1 MMAHIKKI
9 KFVQLFIALIIAAV
23 ILNGNVARAADVD
36 ELRRKIDEK
45 NSELKELGSKI
56 QETQKALDETQGQSK
71 TLSKE
76 VSKLNGSVNQLK
88 LLIQSSEVTIK
99 KLELELESLGYD
111 IGDVKE
117 TISKSRSATGET
129 LRKIQQKDK
138 ESVLALF
145 LRNKSLAEGVL
156 ELQGLFD
163 LNSNLSA
170 QIIHLRSLY
179 TQLNQKIEES
189 SQKQQQIQLEANS
202 LKSRKE
208 IAEEEKQLKDAILQQ
223 TKNKESLYQKQL
235 AELESQQDEISN
247 EIDKIEDELR
257 KSFDPSILPIK
268 RPGVFAWPIKLAREG
283 GIGRITQHF
292 GEVSR
297 LYKGKP
303 HNGLD
308 IGAPAGTPVLAADD
322 GEVVG
327 VDNNDRSAW
336 KKYQYGKYV
345 LIQHDNNLATLY
357 AHLSRQTVKKGD
369 SVKRGDIIGYSGNT
383 GYSTG
388 AHLHFGAYWAPS
400 ISFKP
405 VAPAAGLVPLG
416 VSIAPEDYL

>member
-1 MMAHIKKI
+1 MPDTKKV
-9 KFVQLFIALIIAAV
+9 KFVSLLLVLIAVAVLFKGHI
-23 ILNGNVARAADVD
+23 ARAANVD
-36 ELRRKIDEK
+36 ELKKNIAEK
-45 NSELKELGSKI
+45 NSELKEIGSKI
-56 QETQKALDETQGQSK
+56 EVLNKALDETQGQSK
-71 TLSKE
+71 TLSRE
-76 VSKLNGSVNQLK
+76 VSKLNGNVNQLK

-99 KLELELESLGYD
+99 KTELELESLGYD

-117 TISKSRSATGET
+117 TITKHRGATGET
-129 LRKIQQKDK
+129 LRKIQQKDR

-156 ELQGLFD
+156 EFQGLFD

-170 QIIHLRSLY
+170 QIIHLRSLD

-189 SQKQQQIQLEANS
+189 SEKQRQIKLEANN

-208 IAEEEKQLKDAILQQ
+208 IVEEEKQLKDTILRE

-268 RPGVFAWPIKLAREG
+268 RPGVFAWPIKLTREG

-308 IGAPAGTPVLAADD
+308 IGAPVGTPVLAADD

-357 AHLSRQTVKKGD
+357 AHLSRQTVRKGD

-405 VAPAAGLVPLG
+405 IAPAAGLVPLG